1 MILELM
7 VYLLGAMFGTAN
19 VVFTAYAVKNTRKLK
34 DPFGHRLRTF
44 GAIFFLALLAVGAGN
59 DIFGFKLETAMTFL
73 WMAGIMF
80 LGIGAA
86 ARFFA
91 LREVHKTSVFKVFTF
106 HHARLHSAGI
116 LILLLGMPFYITD
129 IAASGYDWATV
140 ATLASFAAAFSLMA
154 AAERALYKGV
164 WRLPTLEKKE
174 RKLLRKDIQLLAAR
188 LDMTN
193 IYLSSLGVVSGVR
206 PLDTILSKNAENEP
220 ALFGGYKL
228 TFDGR
233 LKFGPLMKNLDR
245 VHPQEREQ
253 TIFRSFSKADSN
265 ILASY
270 ERVSSPMRATELVI
284 DSMSEGVKKHGEV
297 LYDYAL
303 PAVLFK
309 GVFQPLL
316 MKCKKETV
324 MWVKERVT
332 TLVRVGPPAMYE
344 GVLELL
350 SAVVAEKKLKTYRQ
364 TEPLISALRVSPDG
378 VVDISGLYHELSPL
392 SPEERIKRV
401 AAAFANVM
409 KVAYPEIE
417 KDLGPKQARGI
428 FERASKSV
436 LSRFPELHKLILEV
450 PKEVRPKLPRRKK

>member
-1 MILELM
+1 MTLELI
-7 VYLLGAMFGTAN
+7 VYLLGAIFGAAN
-19 VVFTAYAVKNTRKLK
+19 IVFAAYAIRNTRKLK

-44 GAIFFLALLAVGAGN
+44 GAILFSSLLVVGAAN
-59 DIFGFKLETAMTFL
+59 DLLGFKLETAMIFL
-73 WMAGIMF
+73 WMAGLMF
-80 LGIGAA
+80 LGVGAA
-86 ARFFA
+86 ARFFV
-91 LREVHKTSVFKVFTF
+91 LRGVHKASVSKVFSF
-106 HHARLHSAGI
+106 RHAKLHSAGI
-116 LILLLGMPFYITD
+116 IVLLLGTPFYLMD
-129 IAASGYDWATV
+129 VNAAGYDSLTV
-140 ATLASFAAAFSLMA
+140 AALASFVAAFTLMA
-154 AAERALYKGV
+154 AGERALYRGI

-174 RKLLRKDIQLLAAR
+174 RRLLRKDIQLLAAR
-188 LDMTN
+188 LDLTN

-206 PLDTILSKNAENEP
+206 PLDTILSRNAESEP
-220 ALFGGYKL
+220 ALLDGYKL

-233 LKFGPLMKNLDR
+233 LKFEPLMKNLDR
-245 VHPQEREQ
+245 IHPQEREQ
-253 TIFRSFSKADSN
+253 AIFRAFSKADSS

-270 ERVSSPMRATELVI
+270 ERVSSPQRATELVI
-284 DSMSEGVKKHGEV
+284 DSMSEGVKKHGET

-316 MKCKKETV
+316 MKCRSETV
-324 MWVKERVT
+324 TWVKERVT

-378 VVDISGLYHELSPL
+378 VVDISGLCLELSPL
-392 SPEERIKRV
+392 PPEERIKRV

-417 KDLGPKQARGI
+417 KDLGPKQAKGI
-428 FERASKSV
+428 FEKASKSV

-450 PKEVRPKLPRRKK
+450 PKEARPRLPRRKK